1 MTLEG
6 AVLLLDDSVIAV
18 VEELLTPLVGFV
30 GGLEGA
36 DFTWIRPSSGSRRAN
51 YRIAALAQRAHQHI

>member
-6 AVLLLDDSVIAV
+6 AVLLLDDGVIAV

-36 DFTWIRPSSGSRRAN
+36 DFYMDQAVKRFAAGK